1 VSNRGKAP
9 MPVHLVVTRTDG
21 KVDSV
26 SAPVSVWFDGS
37 KRTTLRVA
45 KDPAVRTIE
54 IDPKND
60 FPDVDRGNQVWP
72 R

>member
-1 VSNRGKAP
+1 

-21 KVDSV
+21 QGRHRHDPGAAS
-26 SAPVSVWFDGS
+26 GS
-37 KRTTLRVA
+37 TATKRTTLRVA
-45 KDPAVRTIE
+45 KEPAIKTIE

-60 FPDVDRGNQVWP
+60 FPDVDRENQIWP